1 MRRVTPVISGGEA
14 TIAWKW
20 VEEEPEV
27 SDAVKDGGEMPHD
40 RRHTSV
46 S

>member
-1 MRRVTPVISGGEA
+1 MRRVTPVMLSGEA

-20 VEEEPEV
+20 VDADSEV